1 METVL
6 QKHYSTNL
14 QLIFDLEMVGDKMKT
29 RTKTFSN
36 VRQLATKED
45 LYAIANSV
53 ASLQTRSLS
62 KIYTNEKNQL
72 KPE

>member
-6 QKHYSTNL
+6 EQHYSTTL

-45 LYAIANSV
+45 LYEVANSI
-53 ASLQTRSLS
+53 AGLQIRDLS
-62 KIYTNEKNQL
+62 KIYKTEKNQL
-72 KPE
+72 KPA